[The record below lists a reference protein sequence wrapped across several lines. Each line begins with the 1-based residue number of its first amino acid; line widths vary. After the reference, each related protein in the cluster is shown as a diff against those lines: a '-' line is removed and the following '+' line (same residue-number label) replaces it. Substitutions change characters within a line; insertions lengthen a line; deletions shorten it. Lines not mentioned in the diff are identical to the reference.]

1 MNGENQDMTAE
12 QLLEKTNRSLP
23 IVLLRARESV
33 MAHFRPMLA
42 EHGLTEQQWRVLR
55 VLSEA
60 GELDASHLAH
70 HACILPPS
78 LTRMLKTLEAN
89 GWIVGRRDKNDGR
102 RMLFSATEEGLRFI
116 ATVSPK
122 GAAIYEEIVDA
133 FGEEKLRQLVDLLD
147 ELQTKVNGAAK

>member
-1 MNGENQDMTAE
+1 MKSAH
-12 QLLEKTNRSLP
+12 LLEKTNRSLP

-55 VLSEA
+55 VLSEE
-60 GELDASHLAH
+60 GEQDASHLAE

-89 GWIVGRRDKNDGR
+89 GWIEGRRDKDDGR
-102 RMLFSATEEGLRFI
+102 RMLFRATDDGLKFI
-116 ATVSPK
+116 DTVSPK
-122 GAAIYEEIVDA
+122 GAAIYDEIIA
-133 FGEEKLRQLVDLLD
+133 SFGEDKLRQLVDLLD
-147 ELQTKVNGAAK
+147 DLQVSVNGAAK

>member
-1 MNGENQDMTAE
+1 MNGENQNMTAE

-42 EHGLTEQQWRVLR
+42 AHGLTEQQWRVLR

-78 LTRMLKTLEAN
+78 LTRMLKTLEGN

-133 FGEEKLRQLVDLLD
+133 FGEDKLRQLVDLLD

>member
-1 MNGENQDMTAE
+1 MNGENQNMTAE

-89 GWIVGRRDKNDGR
+89 GWIVGRRDKKDGR

-116 ATVSPK
+116 AMVSPK
-122 GAAIYEEIVDA
+122 GAAIYEDIVDA
-133 FGEEKLRQLVDLLD
+133 FGEGKLRQLVDLLD

>member
-1 MNGENQDMTAE
+1 MENENHSMTSE
-12 QLLEKTNRSLP
+12 QLLETTNRSLP
-23 IVLLRARESV
+23 IVLLRAREAV

-42 EHGLTEQQWRVLR
+42 AHGLTEQQWRVLR
-55 VLSEA
+55 VLSEM

-89 GWIVGRRDKNDGR
+89 GWIEGRRDKDDGR
-102 RMLFSATEEGLRFI
+102 RMLFSATEEGMRFI

-122 GAAIYEEIVDA
+122 GAAIYHDLVDA
-133 FGEEKLRQLVDLLD
+133 YGEEKLRQLVDLLD
-147 ELQTKVNGAAK
+147 ELQKSVNGVAK